1 MANPLMPECLVMLN
15 NLLQVIENAPVECD
29 GHTLMISSALNHAGI
44 SHQRMCGVV
53 KNHKTDFE
61 LYPHF
66 WIQIGEFTLDYR
78 LRMWVELYSGENLAE
93 SAPHGI
99 FVARGLE
106 YIYTSG
112 SICPPPALDFNL
124 LNLISDGYYEKINFS
139 ELTTLAHSVD
149 ISLIS
154 NFKNITIAGIA

>member
-15 NLLQVIENAPVECD
+15 KLLQVIENAPVECD

-149 ISLIS
+149 TSLIS
-154 NFKNITIAGIA
+154 DFKNITIAGIA

>member
-106 YIYTSG
+106 YIYTSE

-154 NFKNITIAGIA
+154 DFKNITIAGIA

>member
-1 MANPLMPECLVMLN
+1 
-15 NLLQVIENAPVECD
+15 
-29 GHTLMISSALNHAGI
+29 
-44 SHQRMCGVV
+44 MCGVV

-154 NFKNITIAGIA
+154 DFKNITIAGIT

>member
-1 MANPLMPECLVMLN
+1 MANALMPDCLVMLN

-29 GHTLMISSALNHAGI
+29 GHTLMMSSALNHAGI

-93 SAPHGI
+93 GAPHGI

-112 SICPPPALDFNL
+112 SICQPPALDFNL

-154 NFKNITIAGIA
+154 DFKNITITGIA

>member
-1 MANPLMPECLVMLN
+1 MANPLMPDCLVMLN

-66 WIQIGEFTLDYR
+66 WIQIGVFTLDYR

-112 SICPPPALDFNL
+112 SLCPPPALDFNL

-154 NFKNITIAGIA
+154 DFKNITIAGIA

>member
-99 FVARGLE
+99 FFARRLE

-124 LNLISDGYYEKINFS
+124 LNLISDCYYEKINFS

-154 NFKNITIAGIA
+154 DFKNITIAGIA